1 MKTKLLQKATKILAE
16 SRSAVAMTG
25 AGLSTESGIPDF
37 RSPGGIWTHMDQKD
51 FTYRYYVNDIESRIR
66 YWKTTPQMYKR
77 YKEALPHAGQQ
88 AFVELHRGGVIRQ
101 IITQNTDG
109 MHQKAGYP
117 KCDLIEIHGNS
128 HWVKCL
134 DCINRE
140 SRDSVNER
148 VARGELPPY
157 CQNCGG
163 IQKTDVVFF
172 GEGIPPNLMKPA
184 TQWANNADVF
194 LVVGTSLVV
203 QPVASLPSRAKSR
216 GSRLI
221 IINQEETPLD
231 AQADVILKGRAG
243 EILPQLAKA
252 VLSERQ
258 TSI

>member
-37 RSPGGIWTHMDQKD
+37 RSPGGIWTRMDQKD

-117 KCDLIEIHGNS
+117 KCKDKVS
-128 HWVKCL
+128 
-134 DCINRE
+134 
-140 SRDSVNER
+140 
-148 VARGELPPY
+148 
-157 CQNCGG
+157 
-163 IQKTDVVFF
+163 
-172 GEGIPPNLMKPA
+172 
-184 TQWANNADVF
+184 
-194 LVVGTSLVV
+194 
-203 QPVASLPSRAKSR
+203 
-216 GSRLI
+216 
-221 IINQEETPLD
+221 
-231 AQADVILKGRAG
+231 
-243 EILPQLAKA
+243 
-252 VLSERQ
+252 
-258 TSI
+258 